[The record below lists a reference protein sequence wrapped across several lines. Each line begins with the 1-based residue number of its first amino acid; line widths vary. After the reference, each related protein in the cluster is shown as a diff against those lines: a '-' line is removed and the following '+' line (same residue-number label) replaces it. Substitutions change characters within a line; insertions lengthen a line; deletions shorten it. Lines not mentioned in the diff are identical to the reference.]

1 MKSYI
6 VIVFIISTLPQMG
19 RSQGL
24 IDTLQIGQL
33 NTLEKITEI
42 YDWPHSRYEL
52 DHFVFVLK
60 TKKWDPQVQ
69 YNEGESI
76 STESRELLGRAMA
89 GDTLIIKEVYAL
101 NSESPESGQVKL
113 PEKRILLK

>member
-1 MKSYI
+1 MRSNI
-6 VIVFIISTLPQMG
+6 LIIFLISILPQWG
-19 RSQGL
+19 GSQGL

-33 NTLEKITEI
+33 NALEKITEI
-42 YDWPHSRYEL
+42 YEWPHSRYEL

-60 TKKWDPQVQ
+60 TKGWDPQVQ

-76 STESRELLGRAMA
+76 SAESRELLGRAMA
-89 GDTLIIKEVYAL
+89 GDTVIIKEVYAL
-101 NSESPESGQVKL
+101 NTESPASGQVKL

>member
-1 MKSYI
+1 M
-6 VIVFIISTLPQMG
+6 ISTLPQWG
-19 RSQGL
+19 RSRGL
-24 IDTLQIGQL
+24 TDTMNIGHL

-42 YDWPHSRYEL
+42 YDWPHYRYEL

-69 YNEGESI
+69 YNEGERI
-76 STESRELLGRAMA
+76 SKESRELLGRAIA
-89 GDTLIIKEVYAL
+89 GDTLIIKEVYAH
-101 NSESPESGQVKL
+101 NAESPESGKVKL

>member
-1 MKSYI
+1 M
-6 VIVFIISTLPQMG
+6 ISTLTQWG

-33 NTLEKITEI
+33 NALEKITEI
-42 YDWPHSRYEL
+42 YEWPHSRYVL

-69 YNEGESI
+69 YNEGELI
-76 STESRELLGRAMA
+76 SSESRELLGSAVP

-101 NSESPESGQVKL
+101 NTKSPESGPVKL
-113 PEKRILLK
+113 PEKKILLK